1 MDEIKNMINKR
12 IIAIISIFMIAIFGF
27 KLAVLAETITIDA
40 NKQSYDI
47 ENNMV
52 KFEGN
57 VNVKTQDIV
66 ARSPKASVTM
76 NENGQPS
83 EAVLLNGATITKNSG
98 KNQSEIKAQII
109 RLSLFNNKAIAE
121 GGVRSTIKE
130 NSKPVALI
138 TSNSQEFDMKTNV
151 MKAIGNVKI
160 KYEGVEA
167 FSNAANLQ
175 VDQGGEVKTVQ
186 LLGNAKVIR
195 DNSVVQAKNF
205 VFNPKT
211 KEIVAMGNTYSQT
224 TLEDRTKVSV
234 WADYQQYDKATNTLM
249 TGGNVKISYK
259 EYVATGPKA
268 SLMRDKKTQKPNK
281 IVFLGRSKIQEG
293 SKVIEAD
300 RIEITLNPQNFT
312 AEGNVRTKFTQLS
325 GLTPGNSSKKSEKTQ
340 VEYEMPDP
348 EI

>member
-211 KEIVAMGNTYSQT
+211 KEIVAMGNT
-224 TLEDRTKVSV
+224 
-234 WADYQQYDKATNTLM
+234 
-249 TGGNVKISYK
+249 
-259 EYVATGPKA
+259 
-268 SLMRDKKTQKPNK
+268 
-281 IVFLGRSKIQEG
+281 
-293 SKVIEAD
+293 
-300 RIEITLNPQNFT
+300 
-312 AEGNVRTKFTQLS
+312 
-325 GLTPGNSSKKSEKTQ
+325 
-340 VEYEMPDP
+340 
-348 EI
+348 